1 MSRGTPS
8 KVASPAKS
16 PDDNITEE
24 DYDNVEDRSSIYRK
38 TASDSTLYPQ
48 SATIQGL
55 NILHHNFG
63 FLYPIPQ
70 SLKSPQILAF
80 QNGLSLQANR
90 IFTSA
95 SDMSP

>member
-1 MSRGTPS
+1 MDSAT
-8 KVASPAKS
+8 VKS
-16 PDDNITEE
+16 TDDNITEE
-24 DYDNVEDRSSIYRK
+24 DYENVEDRPSIYRK

-48 SATIQGL
+48 SATIQES

-95 SDMSP
+95 